1 MTRPAWHQLV
11 MRKYEQLKAHSRSV
25 YRSRVFP
32 GLRLDSKAFFKND
45 LAKVLATLQQGI
57 ESASISAWWQSWQSA
72 SLTGTKRRQFWM

>member
-1 MTRPAWHQLV
+1 

-57 ESASISAWWQSWQSA
+57 DSAKHQCLVAELAERKSN
-72 SLTGTKRRQFWM
+72 RD